1 MKKIISNLKK
11 LFRASEYAV
20 AFELIKGLDQPE
32 LLTPISDII
41 LKEFKKLKKSR
52 CHKSADELIKGI
64 SALNMT
70 NVFEI
75 LLDGCELGL
84 GGKRKWHEGCLIR
97 NDIFSGGENEWGVQ
111 QSFNDYVLLNLI
123 GYAPEECNVSESIKR
138 KNITVLHRTGY
149 DYDSRIYGAAELSLF
164 PEGICNMTNLKH
176 LDLSHNSFNFSQKN
190 SEEIG
195 KLKKLEILDLSFNGM
210 GKINNIGALQ
220 KLQKLNLYSCGLK
233 SIPTDIIT
241 LNELR
246 VLNVGGNQIT
256 SLPPRFLS
264 QDSLIKLEELNLEE
278 NKLTSF
284 PKEFLSHPVFFK
296 YSFSPGNLKGQVKLE
311 KNPFFM
317 QVESLN
323 TFLADV
329 GNNVKFCNYITN
341 HYGSNKIN
349 QYCKKRLL
357 PLISKKEALA
367 VTSLDISGYNKDKYS
382 GIDMRLTKYPE
393 FIEGYENLTSLSLT
407 HHLIEEIPDSLTK
420 IKSLKNLDISF
431 NKLSNL
437 PKSIGQLSSLTDL
450 NIDSNNIQFLP
461 NEIGNLSKIRSLVWN
476 SSSVSNTDLA
486 KSFKALSTMKGLER
500 LHLKLTQVVS
510 LPPEIGQLQNIKS
523 LTLETPKLISLPKE
537 FGKLKRLEELEF
549 LRCTNLTNVDPLVHL
564 QINVLKMKSC
574 RMDSCKNV
582 KPLPRPMF
590 METRNEVVDYCRRI
604 IKNQGGKT
612 TNPEYSKRSENEK
625 EVKKKLSKL
634 KKFIKERDFD
644 RINQGIELCRSL
656 ADPMIFESLL
666 DGCSISIDGELV
678 RNKLFKGSGPAQP
691 FLDYALLEV
700 IKYAS
705 DNSNI
710 HKSLKKENIVKLKLP
725 ACASNRKETWE
736 LILDHIKPDQLNF
749 NRLVLTEDL
758 EEWLV
763 EQLEKKNEKRLFEL
777 LLKGVFIIKM
787 GHVFPSGFV
796 SKKSGILNYGKWSK
810 CAGTLHLLWDLI
822 SIAPDGSNIDP
833 SIQRKN
839 ITEIK
844 MEIGGWYD
852 MYDRNYFSNSK
863 LSKMPKSI
871 CNLFNL
877 ESLHIGGLYKKWP
890 VPSEISKLKN
900 LKRLDM
906 YDLDLDTFPL
916 EICELSSLEELD
928 ISNNRF
934 GKIPPEI
941 ARLTNLKILA
951 LREIQ
956 NVIKCPSNN
965 GTDLSSLKM
974 LPNLE
979 SLDLRKNNISLFPD
993 ILFKLKKLK
1002 SLILSDNH
1010 IVHIPAEIGVLKNLE
1025 ILYLNN
1031 MSNVGG
1037 GYGEL
1042 PSIKEL
1048 PKEISKLEKLKV
1060 LSIKSFSSNSNF
1072 CSLSKFPEQ
1081 ICELKSLEYLNLAS
1095 HNLISEIPSK
1105 IGNLTNLKELV
1116 LSCCSIEELPTEM
1129 SKLVNLESL
1138 ILFNEYY
1145 SSYDFY
1151 KTHVDNNQ
1159 KYKIAKFGESGRRG
1173 IITGQYEDGTDIIYF
1188 TNNFIQEWPDSFKKL
1203 KKLSVIKLDFNNISD
1218 SDCQKIKRFYPEANI
1233 VVNANTR
1240 L

>member
-407 HHLIEEIPDSLTK
+407 HHLIEEIPVSLTK

-431 NKLSNL
+431 NKLTIL
-437 PKSIGQLSSLTDL
+437 PKSISQLSSLTDL

-549 LRCTNLTNVDPLVHL
+549 LRCTNLTNVDSVIHL
-564 QINVLKMKSC
+564 QINVLKMQSC
-574 RMDSCKNV
+574 SMDNCKNV

-666 DGCSISIDGELV
+666 EGCSISIDGELV

-710 HKSLKKENIVKLKLP
+710 HKSLKKENIVMLKLP

-749 NRLVLTEDL
+749 NSVNLTENL
-758 EEWLV
+758 QEWLV
-763 EQLEKKNEKRLFEL
+763 EQLAKKNEKRLFEL
-777 LLKGVFIIKM
+777 LLKDVFIVKI
-787 GHVFPSGFV
+787 GYVYPNGFV
-796 SKKSGILNYGKWSK
+796 SEIGGLLNYGKWGKS
-810 CAGTLHLLWDLI
+810 AATLHLLLDLI
-822 SIAPDGSNIDP
+822 SIAPDNSNIDP

-839 ITEIK
+839 ITELKIGISY
-844 MEIGGWYD
+844 ME
-852 MYDRNYFSNSK
+852 S
-863 LSKMPKSI
+863 LSKFPKSI
-871 CNLFNL
+871 CNLVNL
-877 ESLHIGGLYKKWP
+877 ESLRIGSRDSNWSF
-890 VPSEISKLKN
+890 PSEISKLKN

-906 YDLDLDTFPL
+906 YDLDLNAFPI

-956 NVIKCPSNN
+956 NVTKCPSNN

-979 SLDLRKNNISLFPD
+979 SLDLRKNQLSLFPD

-1002 SLILSDNH
+1002 SLILSDNQ
-1010 IVHIPAEIGVLKNLE
+1010 IVHIPEEIGVLKNLE
-1025 ILYLNN
+1025 ILYLDN
-1031 MSNVGG
+1031 MRSDNSLSYTG
-1037 GYGEL
+1037 
-1042 PSIKEL
+1042 IKEL
-1048 PKEISKLEKLKV
+1048 PKEISKLEKLKI
-1060 LSIKSFSSNSNF
+1060 LSVKSFSANSPS
-1072 CSLSKFPEQ
+1072 CSLSKFPDQ
-1081 ICELKSLEYLNLAS
+1081 IFELKSLEYLNLAFHS
-1095 HNLISEIPSK
+1095 LISVIPSK
-1105 IGNLTNLKELV
+1105 IGNLINLKELV
-1116 LSCCSIEELPTEM
+1116 LSKCSIEKIPVEM

-1188 TNNFIQEWPDSFKKL
+1188 TNNFIQEWPDSLKKL

-1233 VVNANTR
+1233 VVNANRR